1 MSINIEKAVEHYKE
15 FLGVVNERV
24 EKMGPNGNI
33 PTTVFAK
40 EICGQMDTE
49 WSVVYNMLKFFV
61 LSTDD
66 LTIAKGPKGGLKYI
80 KKNVEEVVTETKIVE

>member
-61 LSTDD
+61 LSTDNMK
-66 LTIAKGPKGGLKYI
+66 IGKGPHGGLQYI
-80 KKNVEEVVTETKIVE
+80 KNVEEVVTETKIVE